1 MDSQIEQLL
10 GKYWNGETTLDEEKM
25 LKAYFEQHPE
35 VPEAQY
41 FRKIADDRKVL
52 PEKRFVHP
60 GRKIRRAWL
69 SMAAALLI
77 GLISLPFILQQRPKA
92 DPYAVNNPEEAL
104 KITRASLMMVSQKL
118 NKGKTYTYELTKLD
132 DAREII
138 EK

>member
-10 GKYWNGETTLDEEKM
+10 EKYWNGETTLGDERK

-35 VPEAQY
+35 APEAQY
-41 FRKIADDRKVL
+41 FRKIADDRMKS
-52 PEKRFVHP
+52 PEKVFTHP

-69 SMAAALLI
+69 SVAAALLI
-77 GLISLPFILQQRPKA
+77 GLISLPFFLQQRPKA

-104 KITRASLMMVSQKL
+104 KITRASLMMISQKL